1 MANIAT
7 NGFFWAVLSAV
18 FAALTAIFAKIG
30 LEGID
35 SDPATLMR
43 TVVIPVVL
51 AAFVVAAGKWVNP

>member
-1 MANIAT
+1 MANTAT
-7 NGFFWAVLSAV
+7 NGFFRAELSAA